1 MKLLNSLIAA
11 ASIGL
16 APASIKFASSSN
28 STFSIETSTVQQ
40 DLYCF
45 YKDQYPK
52 NTLSYL
58 VPHKENGDQY
68 DDFKLLTM
76 YANQGDLY
84 LYFYVDLP
92 YEFTSVKFEYSTS
105 TTLNED
111 NTEIIEDYQTGQDAF
126 NCRIHDVN
134 GTNKRFYK
142 VVCDDFYEYEVG
154 SKHRVKAFKI
164 IGELNNSSTMI
175 RECNDSEYSWED
187 QREGVDQIYTYYH
200 NNYII
205 LNNNSAVLQFIPTK
219 FEAVA
224 QTDAIQYKE
233 VFWLFFDYDYTS
245 LGTNY
250 SLGNLVE
257 ATVSYEFLTYDV
269 SYRVDGAIYENVY
282 GGLYENPDEFFKT
295 YGHNSRE
302 AKFYNLES
310 VREESTV
317 KPSSKRIKTNTSSV
331 TLFFFW
337 NITKSIDYS
346 YNTIQALDDESI
358 DKIKDENFKSFIEA
372 NRGSYK
378 YAIDFRE
385 SYRNRIATSSDNSNL
400 WDAIVN
406 TRKVESK
413 CHEAT
418 DIAIVKL
425 AFQNQDGIAEL
436 NALMNPVDSDFA
448 ITTSPNTYTT
458 MSLFGTD
465 VSTIGKNLI
474 IIIGAIAAVVL
485 VGGIIYLIVK
495 NNKKKKSSN
504 NTNISIHYPNHY
516 NSSKKTRKTKK

>member
-1 MKLLNSLIAA
+1 MNLVNALAA
-11 ASIGL
+11 AISLTL
-16 APASIKFASSSN
+16 AP
-28 STFSIETSTVQQ
+28 STVKLANNANISFSIETSTVQQ

-45 YKDQYPK
+45 YKDQFPK

-84 LYFYVDLP
+84 LYFFVDLP

-111 NTEIIEDYQTGQDAF
+111 NTEIIENYQTGENAF
-126 NCRIHDVN
+126 DCRIHDVN
-134 GTNKRFYK
+134 GSKKRFYK
-142 VVCDDFYEYEVG
+142 VVCDDFYDYEVG

-187 QREGVDQIYTYYH
+187 QREGADQIYTYYH
-200 NNYII
+200 SNYII

-224 QTDAIQYKE
+224 QTDATQYKE
-233 VFWLFFDYDYTS
+233 IFWLFFDYDYTS
-245 LGTNY
+245 LGANY

-269 SYRVDGAIYENVY
+269 TYRVDGAIYENVY
-282 GGLYENPDEFFKT
+282 GGLYEDPDEFFKT
-295 YGHNSRE
+295 YGHNARE
-302 AKFYNLES
+302 AEFKNVES

-346 YNTIQALDDESI
+346 YNTIQSLDDESI
-358 DKIKDENFKSFIEA
+358 DEIKDENFKSFIEA
-372 NRGSYK
+372 NKGTYK

-385 SYRNRIATSSDNSNL
+385 SYRNRVATTSDPSNL
-400 WDAIVN
+400 RDAIVN
-406 TRKVESK
+406 TRKVESR

-418 DIAIVKL
+418 DVAIVKL

-448 ITTSPNTYTT
+448 VTTSPNTYTT
-458 MSLFGTD
+458 MSIFGTD
-465 VSTIGKNLI
+465 VSKIGQNLLI
-474 IIIGAIAAVVL
+474 IIGVVTGVAL
-485 VGGIIYLIVK
+485 IGGIIYLIVK
-495 NNKKKKSSN
+495 YNKKKKSTN
-504 NTNISIHYPNHY
+504 NTNISINCPSYSKKKY
-516 NSSKKTRKTKK
+516 KGSSKR